1 MTTYPMKRV
10 TIICEALAR
19 EDVLRLIEDTGAHGW
34 TLWEVQGS
42 GSQGHRAADI
52 PEFANIQVEII
63 LQPDAA
69 ESLLTRLSS
78 ELFPNFAMVAYET
91 EIRVLRPSKF

>member
-1 MTTYPMKRV
+1 M
-10 TIICEALAR
+10 
-19 EDVLRLIEDTGAHGW
+19 
-34 TLWEVQGS
+34 QGS

-63 LQPDAA
+63 LQPDVA
-69 ESLLTRLSS
+69 ESLLARLSS

-91 EIRVLRPSKF
+91 EIRVLRPGKF

>member
-19 EDVLRLIEDTGAHGW
+19 EDVLTLIEDTGAHGW

>member
-91 EIRVLRPSKF
+91 EIRVLRPGKF

>member
-42 GSQGHRAADI
+42 GSQGRRAADI

-63 LQPDAA
+63 LQPDVA
-69 ESLLTRLSS
+69 ESLLTRLSA

>member
-1 MTTYPMKRV
+1 MNTHPMKRV

-19 EDVLRLIEDTGAHGW
+19 EDVLKLVEATGAHGW

-42 GSQGHRAADI
+42 GSQGRRAADI
-52 PEFANIQVEII
+52 PEFANIHVEII
-63 LQPDAA
+63 LQPEAA

-91 EIRVLRPSKF
+91 DIRVLRPGKF

>member
-63 LQPDAA
+63 LQPEAA